1 MRVGLIAKKLGMTR
15 FFREDGSNVPVT
27 LIGIEKNYVTRVKED
42 ASKNSKHIQIAS
54 GNIKIKKLKKPLRNY
69 FSKLKIEPKKK
80 ILEFNVSN
88 DQNVNVGDTIDTSFF
103 KVGQFVDVIGKS
115 NGKGF
120 AGPIKR
126 HNFSGLGASHGVSVS
141 HRSHGSTGQCQ
152 DPGRTFKGKK
162 MAGQMGNKK
171 VTIHNLEVVKID
183 NEDETILIK
192 GAVPGSKGTL
202 LIVRD
207 AIKPKSLV
215 VKIKKEEIKED
226 LSKKEKKA
234 ELNEVESKETS
245 QEKPNEQK
253 AKEDK
258 K

>member
-15 FFREDGSNVPVT
+15 YFKEDGSNVPVT
-27 LIGIEKNYVTRVKED
+27 LLGIEKNYVTRVKED
-42 ASKNSKHIQIAS
+42 SLNNSKHIQIAS

-80 ILEFNVSN
+80 ILEFSVSN

-103 KVGQFVDVIGKS
+103 KVGQFVDIIGKS

-120 AGPIKR
+120 AGSMKR
-126 HNFSGLGASHGVSVS
+126 HNFSGLRATHGVSVS

-162 MAGQMGNKK
+162 MAGQMGNSR
-171 VTIHNLEVVKID
+171 VTMHNLEVVEI
-183 NEDETILIK
+183 NSEDGLILIK
-192 GAVPGSKGTL
+192 GSVPGSKGTL
-202 LIVRD
+202 LVIRD
-207 AIKPKSLV
+207 AIKPKSLM
-215 VKIKKEEIKED
+215 VKVKKEEIAEGS
-226 LSKKEKKA
+226 SKKEKKD
-234 ELNEVESKETS
+234 ETKEAD
-245 QEKPNEQK
+245 QEKSSEPK
-253 AKEDK
+253 VKEDK